1 MRVVIQRVSRA
12 GVSTGGAAANNIG
25 PGLCALVGVGPDDC
39 EADASWA
46 AAKTAN
52 LRIFE
57 DEGGKM
63 NRSLLETGGEAL
75 VVSQFTLYADCRKG
89 RRPSFAGAA
98 DPAAA
103 GELYDSFVR
112 HMRELGAVVKTGTFG
127 ADMTV
132 EITNE
137 GPVTIILDTACIN
150 TDLKSNRYKTD
161 NGGCESQ

>member
-1 MRVVIQRVSRA
+1 LRVVIQRVSRA
-12 GVSTGGAAANNIG
+12 GVSTGGAAVDNIG
-25 PGLCALVGVGPDDC
+25 SGLCVLVGVGPDDN
-39 EADASWA
+39 EEDVSWA
-46 AAKTAN
+46 AAKTVN

-57 DEGGKM
+57 DESGKM

-98 DPAAA
+98 DPVTAN
-103 GELYDSFVR
+103 ELYESFVR
-112 HMRELGAVVKTGTFG
+112 RMRKSGAIVKTGTFG

-137 GPVTIILDTACIN
+137 GPVTIILDTACI
-150 TDLKSNRYKTD
+150 KTD